1 MKKQTDIQKTQ
12 FNEILS
18 LIISARE
25 NAFKAVNKEL
35 ISLYWNIGEYL
46 SNKIKSDGWGNNT
59 INNLVEYIKN
69 HNPEIKGFTRRN
81 LYRMKQFYEVYNED
95 EFVPTVLSQIPWSSH
110 LHIISKTKS
119 KEERLFYI
127 NLAKYEKL
135 SVRELER
142 QIDSCYYERTLLSKE
157 KVPTVL
163 SQFKKGQ
170 YIFKDLYLFE
180 FLNLPKIYTEKDFQ
194 SGLLSNLKKFILE
207 IGKDFIFIDQEYRLQ
222 VGGNDYFIDLL
233 FYHRELRC
241 LVALELKIDDFKPE
255 YIGKMNFYLEAL
267 DREVKKTD
275 ENPSVGIII
284 CKSKNQEIVEY
295 SMNRNLSPTMIAEY
309 ETKLISKTLLQSKIN
324 EIVELNSQNNES
336 NF

>member
-46 SNKIKSDGWGNNT
+46 SKKIKSDGWGNST
-59 INNLVEYIKN
+59 INNLVEYIQN

-127 NLAKYEKL
+127 NLANNEKL

-142 QIDSCYYERTLLSKE
+142 QIDSCYFERTLLSKE

-163 SQFKKGQ
+163 SQFKKDQ

-180 FLNLPKIYTEKDFQ
+180 FLNLPKVYTEKDFQ

-267 DREVKKTD
+267 DRDVKKTD

-324 EIVELNSQNNES
+324 EIVELNSQNNEN